1 MAAFFLSL
9 SAAAQEDN
17 SLPPAPAPDK
27 TALETKSLGGADN
40 ARKDYRDSYLS
51 GPSVRAE
58 YRCARGVY
66 SDRCHQVDT
75 RVPRDP
81 SVLFKQVEFY
91 ECRGGFLRPGTECFI
106 RVRSQ

>member
-1 MAAFFLSL
+1 MAAFFLCP
-9 SAAAQEDN
+9 AVAAQQEN
-17 SLPPAPAPDK
+17 SLPPVPAPD
-27 TALETKSLGGADN
+27 TSPVETKPLVGADN

-51 GPSVRAE
+51 GPSVRPE

-66 SDRCHQVDT
+66 SDRCHQVDS

-81 SVLFKQVEFY
+81 SVLFKQAEFY

-106 RVRSQ
+106 RVRSP